1 MLNRLWI
8 KLFLAFVTLSIA
20 TLLSLYF
27 LQQRAFQRDFL
38 DYVNRL
44 GLERLEQASV
54 RLAKRFEEVGDW
66 SFAVRQPRVFDNLV
80 SGIPLLEERRPPPD
94 EQPRFRPERPPPGAR
109 RAEPEPDRRPPP
121 DDGPRGSR
129 PDDRGQPRPPPS
141 RKIDALVFHTRVV
154 LLTPEGQVLIGNPAV
169 PRDSP
174 AVAVMSGNVVIGR
187 LLLAPLPAL
196 QSEADLHFARSLT
209 QDTLVAFAFVM
220 AGSLLLAW
228 WLARWLLAP
237 IKALS
242 AGAHRLAAG
251 DFTVRIPVTRRDEL
265 GALANDFNQLAEAL
279 HRNQQG
285 RREWGADIAHELRT
299 PLSILRGEIQALE
312 DGVRPVNAAALA
324 SLQSECSRLTALVD
338 DLYQLALSDAG
349 ALEYRLAPLDLGAL
363 VQDVVEEHRGALSDA
378 GLTLTLDPLPSD
390 MMVRGDGQRLAQ
402 LFGNLLVNARRY
414 TDRPGQI
421 QVHASREN
429 HQWRIR
435 IEDSPPGVP
444 TAALPK
450 LFDRLF
456 RVETSRN
463 RAAGGAGLGLA
474 ICQNIAAAHGGKISA
489 RAANLGGLAIDVTLP
504 SIISAT

>member
-8 KLFLAFVTLSIA
+8 KLFLALMALSIA
-20 TLLSLYF
+20 TLASMYL

-38 DYVNRL
+38 EYVNRL
-44 GLERLEQASV
+44 GLERLEQAAV
-54 RLAKRFEEVGDW
+54 RLAKRYEEVGDW
-66 SFAVRQPRVFDNLV
+66 SFVVRQQRVFYNLV
-80 SGIPLLEERRPPPD
+80 SGYPVIDDRRPPPP
-94 EQPRFRPERPPPGAR
+94 EGRRPEPG
-109 RAEPEPDRRPPP
+109 PERRPPP
-121 DDGPRGSR
+121 DDGPRGVR
-129 PDDRGQPRPPPS
+129 PGDRDEPPRPRPPPT
-141 RKIDALVFHTRVV
+141 RKIDALVFHTRV
-154 LLTPEGQVLIGNPAV
+154 LLLAPEGHVLIGNPAV

-174 AVAVMSGNVVIGR
+174 AVAVMSGNAVIGR

-196 QSEADLHFARSLT
+196 QSEADLRFARSLT
-209 QDTLVAFAFVM
+209 QDTLVAGAFVL

-242 AGAHRLAAG
+242 AGAQQLAAG
-251 DFTVRIPVTRRDEL
+251 DFKVRIPVTRKDEL

-279 HRNQQG
+279 LRSQQG

-349 ALEYRLAPLDLGAL
+349 ALEYRLQPLDLGAL
-363 VQDVVEEHRGALSDA
+363 VGDVAEEHRGALNDA
-378 GLTLTLDPLPSD
+378 GLTLTVDPLPKG

-414 TDRPGQI
+414 TDRPGQV
-421 QVHASREN
+421 QLHATREN

-444 TAALPK
+444 TALLPK
-450 LFDRLF
+450 LFERLF

-474 ICQNIAAAHGGKISA
+474 ICRNIALAHGGKISA
-489 RAANLGGLAIDVTLP
+489 RAGSLGGLAIDVTLP
-504 SIISAT
+504 AIG